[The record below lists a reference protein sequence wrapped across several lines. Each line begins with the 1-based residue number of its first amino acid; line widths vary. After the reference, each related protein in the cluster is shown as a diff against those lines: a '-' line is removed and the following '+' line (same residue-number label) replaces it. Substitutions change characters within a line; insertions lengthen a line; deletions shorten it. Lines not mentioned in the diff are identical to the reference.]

1 VINQADFTI
10 ISVRLSSFFLSFN
23 ISALVI
29 SKLMTSKQSL
39 ADIKDWNRIASNYE
53 SIIDADDH
61 IYQMFADV
69 LWECLG
75 NLHGLDVLD
84 LGCGYGWLSQEFSN
98 AGANVLG
105 VDGSKTLLEIARS
118 RYPEIEFY
126 EHNLASG
133 LPFTDKKYDRVI
145 ANMVLMDIP
154 ELDSLIASISK
165 SLKPA
170 GKFIFTLPHPC
181 FFNYPRQLDETTGKL
196 CKMIGRYLDAEI
208 WRIKNFGGHNHYH
221 RSLTYYFDILYRHNL
236 AVSRLYEPPQFTQS
250 STLEQEWFN
259 KIPIFILLEAIL
271 RE

>member
-1 VINQADFTI
+1 MNNQ
-10 ISVRLSSFFLSFN
+10 
-23 ISALVI
+23 
-29 SKLMTSKQSL
+29 QSL

-75 NLHGLDVLD
+75 NLQGLDVLD

-133 LPFTDKKYDRVI
+133 LPFTDKKFDRVI

-170 GKFIFTLPHPC
+170 GKFIFIIPHPC
-181 FFNYPRQLDETTGKL
+181 FFNYPRQPDEITDKPCKL
-196 CKMIGRYLDAEI
+196 IGNYLETAI

-221 RSLTYYFDILYRHNL
+221 RSLTYYFDLLHRHNL
-236 AVSRLYEPPQFTQS
+236 VVSRLYEPPQHSQPS
-250 STLEQEWFN
+250 NPRQEWFS
-259 KIPIFILLEAIL
+259 KIPIFILFEAIL
-271 RE
+271 KE